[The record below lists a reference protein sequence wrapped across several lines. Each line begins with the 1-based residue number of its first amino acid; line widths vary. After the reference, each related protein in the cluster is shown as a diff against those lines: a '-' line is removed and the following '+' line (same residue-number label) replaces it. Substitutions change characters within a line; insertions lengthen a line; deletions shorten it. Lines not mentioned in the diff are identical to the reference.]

1 MRILFST
8 HFWKLRKHTD
18 KVQQGSK
25 EGEDSLSYFSA
36 ANFLHSVNEE
46 NKPLLS
52 ALKALVPLPWGSTHG
67 ACERPCLQQ
76 LSYWV
81 LRSNIRMLKG
91 HRHLV
96 LSRCKMGRQGTSWSL
111 NWPRN

>member
-1 MRILFST
+1 MTLMGWFTDEDFIF
-8 HFWKLRKHTD
+8 HTFLEAE
-18 KVQQGSK
+18 KAHGQGPAGFK
-25 EGEDSLSYFSA
+25 GGGGLPFLLLSSQLPA
-36 ANFLHSVNEE
+36 QCEE

-91 HRHLV
+91 QRHLV
-96 LSRCKMGRQGTSWSL
+96 LSRCKTGRQE
-111 NWPRN
+111 